1 MARPIIVKMVMKD
14 RSGEGGQWV
23 KLESL
28 PVFTFSQN
36 MLPQGLVCRIVVL
49 YFCYRRQKFMTKNTC
64 KFSECISQSKHPQNM
79 LKAHFNDSIWT
90 CWKNVFNVSTLN
102 SPLWYIE
109 IQITNF
115 IPFCLQKQIII
126 IWNALSDNP
135 VHVTIEQR
143 LGIATTERKSVLCTF
158 YEMVL

>member
-1 MARPIIVKMVMKD
+1 MSEI
-14 RSGEGGQWV
+14 
-23 KLESL
+23 
-28 PVFTFSQN
+28 
-36 MLPQGLVCRIVVL
+36 RISTSVYFQSEHTTGPRLSDSAVL

-64 KFSECISQSKHPQNM
+64 KFSQCISQSKHPQNM

-158 YEMVL
+158 YEMVLYSQRHK

>member
-1 MARPIIVKMVMKD
+1 MSEI
-14 RSGEGGQWV
+14 
-23 KLESL
+23 
-28 PVFTFSQN
+28 
-36 MLPQGLVCRIVVL
+36 RISTSVYFQSEHVTTGPHLSDSAVL

-64 KFSECISQSKHPQNM
+64 KFSQCISQSKHPQNM

-158 YEMVL
+158 YEMVLYSQRHK

>member
-1 MARPIIVKMVMKD
+1 MIQ
-14 RSGEGGQWV
+14 SGHVE
-23 KLESL
+23 
-28 PVFTFSQN
+28 
-36 MLPQGLVCRIVVL
+36 
-49 YFCYRRQKFMTKNTC
+49 
-64 KFSECISQSKHPQNM
+64 
-79 LKAHFNDSIWT
+79 
-90 CWKNVFNVSTLN
+90 KNVFNVSTLN

>member
-1 MARPIIVKMVMKD
+1 MSEI
-14 RSGEGGQWV
+14 
-23 KLESL
+23 
-28 PVFTFSQN
+28 
-36 MLPQGLVCRIVVL
+36 RISTSVYFQSEHVTTGPCLSDSAVL

-64 KFSECISQSKHPQNM
+64 KFSQCISQSKHPQNM

-90 CWKNVFNVSTLN
+90 CWKNVFNVCTLN

>member
-1 MARPIIVKMVMKD
+1 MSEI
-14 RSGEGGQWV
+14 
-23 KLESL
+23 
-28 PVFTFSQN
+28 
-36 MLPQGLVCRIVVL
+36 RISTSVYFQSEHITTGPRLSDSAVL

-64 KFSECISQSKHPQNM
+64 KFSQCISQSKHPQNM

-158 YEMVL
+158 YEMVLYSQRHK